1 MRGFIVRRLM
11 VSVLTAW
18 LASVAV
24 FLVMRAVPG
33 NIVQQMMGQ
42 TSDPTVERELRAFFG
57 MDRPLYAQYWSWL
70 ANVLHGDLGNSWN
83 TGRSVVGMIH
93 EAFLVTLELSVLT
106 LVLAT
111 AIGVPLGML
120 AGIHQGRTLDTL
132 TQAVTVIGL
141 STPVFW
147 LGAMLLIGMLAT
159 TGWSPPL
166 LYVGPTE
173 SIAENLRMLA
183 LPVLSLTFLQ
193 AAAYAQFVR
202 QSVASALHERYV
214 QTATAKGLPI
224 SRIFFKHV
232 LRNIAISLIT
242 FISLIFIQILGG
254 AVVIESLFALPG
266 LGRLLLTSIEARDFP
281 VVQGGLLLV
290 VAVTL
295 LINLLVDILY
305 HFIDPRLRV

>member
-1 MRGFIVRRLM
+1 M

-42 TSDPTVERELRAFFG
+42 TSDPTAERELRAFFG
-57 MDRPLYAQYWSWL
+57 IDRPLYAQYWSWL
-70 ANVLHGDLGNSWN
+70 VNVLHGDLGNSWS
-83 TGRSVVGMIH
+83 TGQSVVGMIH
-93 EAFLVTLELSVLT
+93 DAFLVTLELSVLT

-132 TQAVTVIGL
+132 IQAVTVIGL
-141 STPVFW
+141 SAPVFW
-147 LGAMLLIGMLAT
+147 LGAMLLIGISVT

-166 LYVGPTE
+166 LYVGPTK

-183 LPVLSLTFLQ
+183 LPVLSLAFLQ

-202 QSVASALHERYV
+202 QSVASALHELYV

-224 SRIFFKHV
+224 SRILFKHV

-290 VAVTL
+290 VAVAL